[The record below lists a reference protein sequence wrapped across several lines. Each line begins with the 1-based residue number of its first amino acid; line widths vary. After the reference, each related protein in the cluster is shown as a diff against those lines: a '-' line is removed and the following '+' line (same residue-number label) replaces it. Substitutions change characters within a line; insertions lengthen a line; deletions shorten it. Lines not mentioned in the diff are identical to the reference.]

1 MLHSA
6 GPRNRPTTMTED
18 TLIRN
23 HLAAKDWPAL
33 RTMLAPLAP
42 QFVAAIL
49 ERFSKTDR
57 VLIFRCLARQ
67 QAADTF
73 SYLKEGN
80 QEQLLEALT
89 DQESREV
96 LTLMSPDDRTLLL
109 EELPAP
115 VTQRLLNSLP
125 PGDRKEALTLLGYPE
140 GSVGRLMSPDFATV
154 RREMTVQQAMEAIK
168 KQAADSETLNMIYV
182 TDEHGT
188 LLDDVRLRRFITAD
202 PGTKVSEMM
211 DGRFDKLSAFD
222 PRENAVRLMTQKGY
236 FALPVTD
243 SNGIL
248 LGVVTADDVLDVA
261 VEEAT
266 VDMHKGMAITPLD
279 MNYLRAPLRL
289 LYTRRISWLMLLV
302 FMNIFSGAGI
312 AHFEE
317 LIESVVAL
325 VFFLPL
331 LIDSGGNAGS
341 QAATLVIRS
350 MALGEVRL
358 IDYVRV
364 AWRELR
370 VSLLLGLSMSVAVFF
385 LGWWRS
391 GLPIG
396 IVAATSMAFIV
407 VIGSLVGMSLPFIL
421 RKLKQDPAAASA
433 PLVTSIA
440 DILGVLIYLGI
451 ASLLLGQME

>member
-1 MLHSA
+1 
-6 GPRNRPTTMTED
+6 MTDEARIQKI
-18 TLIRN
+18 LQS
-23 HLAAKDWPAL
+23 KDWPAL
-33 RTMLAPLAP
+33 RNMIAPLAP
-42 QFVAAIL
+42 RFVAAIL
-49 ERFSKTDR
+49 EHFSKTDR

-73 SYLKEGN
+73 SYLGDPS

-154 RREMTVQQAMEAIK
+154 RRDMTVRQAMEAIK

-182 TDEHGT
+182 TDEQGK
-188 LLDDVRLRRFITAD
+188 LLDDVRLRRFITAEPD
-202 PGTKVSEMM
+202 QLVSGMM

-222 PRENAVRLMTQKGY
+222 PREDAVRLMTQKGL

-279 MNYLRAPLRL
+279 TNYLRAPLHL

-302 FMNIFSGAGI
+302 FMNLFSGAGI

-358 IDYVRV
+358 ADYLRV

-370 VSLLLGLSMSVAVFF
+370 VAIFLGLSMSIAVFC

-391 GLPIG
+391 GVDIG
-396 IVAATSMAFIV
+396 VVAATSMACIV
-407 VIGSLVGMSLPFIL
+407 VIGSLVGMSLPFLL
-421 RKLKQDPAAASA
+421 RKFKQDPAAASA

-451 ASLLLGQME
+451 ASAMLGRMGS

>member
-1 MLHSA
+1 
-6 GPRNRPTTMTED
+6 MTED
-18 TLIRN
+18 NQIRN
-23 HLAAKDWPAL
+23 QLLAKDWPAL
-33 RTMLAPLAP
+33 RRLLAPLAP
-42 QFVAAIL
+42 QFVADIL

-73 SYLKEGN
+73 SYLQDTD
-80 QEQLLEALT
+80 QEELLGALT

-96 LTLMSPDDRTLLL
+96 LTLMSPDDRTFLL

-125 PGDRKEALTLLGYPE
+125 PEDRKEALTLLGYPE

-154 RREMTVQQAMEAIK
+154 QREETVAQAMEEIK

-182 TDEHGT
+182 TDAEGK
-188 LLDDVRLRRFITAD
+188 LLDDVRLRRFIMAE
-202 PGTKVSEMM
+202 PGTKVSELM

-222 PRENAVRLMTQKGY
+222 PREDAVRLMTQKGY

-279 MNYLRAPLRL
+279 MNYLRAPLTM

-358 IDYVRV
+358 FDYVRV

-370 VSLLLGLSMSVAVFF
+370 VSILLGFSMSLAVFF

-396 IVAATSMAFIV
+396 VVVATSMACIV
-407 VIGSLVGMSLPFIL
+407 VIGSIAGMSLPFIL
-421 RKLKQDPAAASA
+421 RKIGQDPAAASA

-440 DILGVLIYLGI
+440 DILGVLIYLSI
-451 ASLLLGQME
+451 ASVLLGGVDPAL